1 MSSVIN
7 SNSASLTA
15 QRNLAVSQNS
25 LASSM
30 QRLSSGLRINSAK
43 DDAAGL
49 AISDRMTSQIQ
60 GLNQAMR
67 NANDGISL
75 AQTADGA
82 LAESTNILQRMRDL
96 SLQSSNGIYNSSDR
110 ASMNEEFTQLQSELD
125 RIAGTTSFNGKNI
138 LDGSMAASGASFQIG
153 ANANETIDVTIAG
166 ATQADLGTDSLNVS
180 TAANAQNSLAA
191 IDEAIGLVS
200 ANRGNLA
207 AVQNRFESSISNLG
221 NVSENLSASN
231 SRIADADFA
240 GEVSNSLKNR
250 ILAQA
255 GVAVQVQANQSAG
268 MTLAL
273 LSR

>member
-1 MSSVIN
+1 MVNSISSSFSGARNIT
-7 SNSASLTA
+7 SA
-15 QRNLAVSQNS
+15 QNGIDKAFS
-25 LASSM
+25 
-30 QRLSSGLRINSAK
+30 RLSSGLRINSAK

-138 LDGSMAASGASFQIG
+138 LDGSMANSGASFQIG
-153 ANANETIDVTIAG
+153 ANANETINVTIDG
-166 ATQADLGTDSLNVS
+166 ATQADLGTGSLDVL
-180 TAANAQNSLAA
+180 TAANAQDSLAA

-200 ANRGNLA
+200 TNRGNLA

-240 GEVSNSLKNR
+240 AEVSNSLKNR

>member
-1 MSSVIN
+1 MVDSIN
-7 SNSASLTA
+7 SSFSGARNITTA
-15 QRNLAVSQNS
+15 QNGTEKALS
-25 LASSM
+25 
-30 QRLSSGLRINSAK
+30 RLSSGMRINSAK

-49 AISDRMTSQIQ
+49 AISERMNSQVQ

-82 LAESTNILQRMRDL
+82 LSESTNILQRMRDL
-96 SLQSSNGIYNSSDR
+96 SLQASNGSYNDSDR

-125 RIAGTTSFNGKNI
+125 RIAGSTSFNGKKI
-138 LDGSMAASGASFQIG
+138 LDGSMTDSAASFQVG
-153 ANANETIDVTIAG
+153 ANANQTIDVTIDG
-166 ATQADLGTDSLNVS
+166 ATQADLGTDSLSVA
-180 TAANAQNSLAA
+180 TAADAQNSLTA

-200 ANRGNLA
+200 ANRGNLS
-207 AVQNRFESSISNLG
+207 AVQNRFESTISNLG
-221 NVSENLSASN
+221 NVSENISASN
-231 SRIADADFA
+231 SRIADADIA
-240 GEVSNSLKNR
+240 AEVSNSLKNR

-255 GVAVQVQANQSAG
+255 GVAVQAQANQSAG

>member
-1 MSSVIN
+1 MVNSLN
-7 SNSASLTA
+7 SNFSSARNLTTA
-15 QRNLAVSQNS
+15 QNGIDKAFS
-25 LASSM
+25 
-30 QRLSSGLRINSAK
+30 RLSSGLRINSGK

-49 AISDRMTSQIQ
+49 AISARMTSQIQ

-67 NANDGISL
+67 NANDGISF

-96 SLQSSNGIYNSSDR
+96 SLQSANGSYNDSDR
-110 ASMNEEFTQLQSELD
+110 ASMNKEFTQLQSELD

-166 ATQADLGTDSLNVS
+166 ATQAHLGTDSLSVS

-221 NVSENLSASN
+221 SISENLAASN

-240 GEVSNSLKNR
+240 AEVSNLLKNK

-255 GVAVQVQANQSAG
+255 AVAVQAQAKQSAG
-268 MTLAL
+268 LTLSL

>member
-1 MSSVIN
+1 MVNSINNTFSSAHTIT
-7 SNSASLTA
+7 SA
-15 QRNLAVSQNS
+15 QNGIDKAFS
-25 LASSM
+25 
-30 QRLSSGLRINSAK
+30 RLSSGLRINSAK

-96 SLQSSNGIYNSSDR
+96 SLQASNGSYNDTDR
-110 ASMNEEFTQLQSELD
+110 ASINEEFTQLQSELD
-125 RIAGTTSFNGKNI
+125 RIAGSTSFNGQKI
-138 LDGSMAASGASFQIG
+138 LDGSMATGGASFQVG

-166 ATQADLGTDSLNVS
+166 ATQADLGISSLNVS
-180 TAANAQNSLAA
+180 TAADAQNSLAA
-191 IDEAIGLVS
+191 IDEAIGLV
-200 ANRGNLA
+200 AENRGNLA
-207 AVQNRFESSISNLG
+207 AVQNRFESSIANLG
-221 NVSENLSASN
+221 NVSENLAASN

-240 GEVSNSLKNR
+240 AEVSNLLKNK

-255 GVAVQVQANQSAG
+255 GVAVQAQAKQSAG
-268 MTLAL
+268 LTLSL
-273 LSR
+273 LSM